1 MQTFKGLLLKP
12 IKVILCLILLAT
24 APMVFAVTVLP
35 GSNSGGY
42 SSVLVESA
50 SLANW
55 DGGSVLAP
63 PAIVEGE
70 VIYESVEFVNGVED
84 SIVNLNGLAE
94 GTYQLTLTDF
104 VFPAALESLAAT
116 VVSATDV
123 VDMLFFSEGAT
134 EQQLIFEIN
143 EVDSYYL
150 AIYGAA
156 SGAYNLGL
164 YGVELRNVSLSAV
177 PLPLPALLLLV
188 GLGVLVSVKRSMI

>member
-24 APMVFAVTVLP
+24 APMAFAVTVLP

-188 GLGVLVSVKRSMI
+188 GLGVLVSIKRSMI